1 MYTLYHS
8 VGKTVERS
16 MSGKLGKK
24 VKAVLW
30 CLFFIALAIFVC
42 LALSLYDFL
51 LVTPIH
57 ERGHLFGCWIFGL
70 KVIKVAWSSVEF
82 VPVSDWRDNAVGFM
96 GGLFGTLF
104 SLLMYL
110 LLSVMFKL
118 LDWRVRYRV
127 RLSVFVA
134 NFFVVAKSVVM
145 ADILIDII
153 AGIFEG
159 SSLSLYH
166 QVFGPT
172 AYVLSIAFAF
182 SCISLFWQLRELLK
196 K

>member
-1 MYTLYHS
+1 
-8 VGKTVERS
+8 
-16 MSGKLGKK
+16 MSRKLGKK
-24 VKAVLW
+24 VKSSLRF
-30 CLFFIALAIFVC
+30 LFFIILAIFVC
-42 LALSLYDFL
+42 LALSIYDFV

-57 ERGHLFGCWIFGL
+57 EHGHLLGCWIFGL
-70 KVIKVAWSSVEF
+70 KVIKVTWSSVEF
-82 VPVSDWRDNAVGFM
+82 IPVHDWRDNIVGFM
-96 GGLFGTLF
+96 GGLFGASF
-104 SLLMYL
+104 SLLVYL

-127 RLSVFVA
+127 RLSVSVA

-145 ADILIDII
+145 ADILMDII

-166 QVFGPT
+166 QVFGT
-172 AYVLSIAFAF
+172 TVYVLSIAFAF
-182 SCISLFWQLRELLK
+182 SCLSLFWQSRELLK